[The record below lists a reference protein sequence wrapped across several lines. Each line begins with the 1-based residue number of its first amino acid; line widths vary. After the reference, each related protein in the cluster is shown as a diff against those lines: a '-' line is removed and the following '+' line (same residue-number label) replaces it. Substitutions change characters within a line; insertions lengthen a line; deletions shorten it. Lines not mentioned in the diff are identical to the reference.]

1 MFSGSENSSNHHP
14 MWSKSHSFTLKY
26 QTFYTF
32 FSLFFVAEDG
42 SVWSWGSN
50 DNGRVGNGKTDSVNS
65 VVPECVSLLK
75 GKNIINLWS
84 MANSTIVLCDGTHIL
99 NTFFF

>member
-1 MFSGSENSSNHHP
+1 VDHTTQFHSQVSNILH
-14 MWSKSHSFTLKY
+14 
-26 QTFYTF
+26 F

-50 DNGRVGNGKTDSVNS
+50 ENGRVGNGKTDSVNS

-84 MANSTIVLCDGTHIL
+84 MRASTIVLCDGTHIL
-99 NTFFF
+99 NTFFLI